1 LGLFRLTDSFH
12 ELFTIIVRYLIFAF
26 FLVVVVVIAGVILI
40 GLSLVI
46 YSLILELFFILN
58 VILVV
63 FYVEWN
69 HVLLLAGHNIF

>member
-1 LGLFRLTDSFH
+1 MGLFRLTDSCH

-40 GLSLVI
+40 CLSLVI

-58 VILVV
+58 VLLVV

>member
-1 LGLFRLTDSFH
+1 LTDSFH
-12 ELFTIIVRYLIFAF
+12 ELFTFIVRYLIFAF

-40 GLSLVI
+40 GLSLVV